1 MKNLEDKLMEEY
13 FQTKDLYA
21 RNQILKQLICDLPN
35 DGKEFFLKA
44 FKKERYLDMKL
55 SAVRGYS
62 AYADE
67 EEVELL
73 MSKMLELLKKRPE
86 KTPYD
91 YQEYESM
98 RSIFLMPYLLKH
110 YDYECFYLFNKQL
123 EKQYNDMPDCFKNIF
138 TLDENGN
145 MYSIRDPEEVTKSWE
160 DFRNKTN
167 K

>member
-1 MKNLEDKLMEEY
+1 
-13 FQTKDLYA
+13 
-21 RNQILKQLICDLPN
+21 
-35 DGKEFFLKA
+35 
-44 FKKERYLDMKL
+44 
-55 SAVRGYS
+55 
-62 AYADE
+62 
-67 EEVELL
+67 

-98 RSIFLMPYLLKH
+98 RSIFLMPYLLKQ
-110 YDYECFYLFNKQL
+110 YDYECFCLFNKQL

>member
-67 EEVELL
+67 KEVEVL
-73 MSKMLELLKKRPE
+73 MSKMLELLKKIPE

-110 YDYECFYLFNKQL
+110 YNYECFHIFNMQL
-123 EKQYNDMPDCFKNIF
+123 EKQYHEMPDCFKNIF